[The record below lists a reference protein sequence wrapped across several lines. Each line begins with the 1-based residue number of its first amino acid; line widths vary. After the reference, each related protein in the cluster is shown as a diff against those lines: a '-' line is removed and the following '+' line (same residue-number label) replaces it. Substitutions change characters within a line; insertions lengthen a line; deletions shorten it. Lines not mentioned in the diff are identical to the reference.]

1 MIAYTSRLLG
11 KAEPNY
17 SISEK
22 ECLALIFAHN
32 AFDATFGGGGVKIR
46 VVTDHYALCWLMKK
60 KNLEGRLAR
69 WSLQLQD
76 IDLKIFHRCGR
87 LQTDTDALS
96 RNPVEPSEDIADI
109 PTLTFA
115 PINQRLMFT
124 EHRVS
129 SWWIDIID
137 QLQWGSRSRREGLK
151 TRGYELIDGILYH
164 RMILNGRLLPPL
176 PTSQYD

>member
-1 MIAYTSRLLG
+1 
-11 KAEPNY
+11 
-17 SISEK
+17 
-22 ECLALIFAHN
+22 
-32 AFDATFGGGGVKIR
+32 
-46 VVTDHYALCWLMKK
+46 MKK